1 MQEIA
6 QQVMEY
12 LLGSPVLSIGL
23 AFVAGFLAIKSVS
36 SDAGWGIIAAVLIG
50 AVGLF
55 LSQFMLI
62 STGLLQYIEPISQ
75 FRILFDLIAAYI
87 GAFVIA
93 AMIHFVKPF

>member
-1 MQEIA
+1 MQEIVR
-6 QQVMEY
+6 QVIDY
-12 LLGSPVLSIGL
+12 LLGSPVLSMGL
-23 AFVAGFLAIKSVS
+23 AFVAVFAAVKSVS
-36 SDAGWGIIAAVLIG
+36 SDAGWGIISSVLIG
-50 AVGLF
+50 AIGLF

>member
-1 MQEIA
+1 MQDIA
-6 QQVMEY
+6 QQVTEY

-36 SDAGWGIIAAVLIG
+36 SERGWGIIGAVLIG
-50 AVGLF
+50 VVGLF
-55 LSQFMLI
+55 LSQFVLA
-62 STGLLQYIEPISQ
+62 STGLLRYIEPISQ

-87 GAFVIA
+87 GSFIIA

>member
-1 MQEIA
+1 MREIA
-6 QQVMEY
+6 QQVVEY
-12 LLGSPVLSIGL
+12 LLGNPVLSIGL
-23 AFVAGFLAIKSVS
+23 AFVAGFAAMKSVTS
-36 SDAGWGIIAAVLIG
+36 EAGWGIIGSVLIG
-50 AVGLF
+50 AIGLF

-93 AMIHFVKPF
+93 AAIHFVKPF